1 MIAVDWGGTRL
12 RAYRLAADGRVLER
26 RRSNEGALAC
36 HGRFGKVLG
45 ALLAAWDDPLV
56 VMAGMVGARG
66 GWIEVPYVRCPADA
80 AALAAGMLHL
90 DASLEAPGLAR
101 RTLWCVPGVAD
112 HGPLVGD
119 VMRGEE
125 TQVAGLLDTLGPGTH
140 TLCLPGTHSK
150 WVRVRE
156 GAIVHVSTAMT
167 GELYSVLRLHSILGR
182 SMPEGEPPMDL
193 AAFDAGLECSR
204 DPASGLLHD
213 LFGVRTASL
222 FGHFAQAAL
231 PSYLSGLLIG
241 HELQA
246 ALAGLPAPV
255 HLVGSEA
262 LVERYARAL
271 QARGIEVQRHSEEL
285 AAAGMH
291 RLARTRGLA

>member
-1 MIAVDWGGTRL
+1 VIAVDWGGSSL
-12 RAYRLAADGRVLER
+12 RAYRLDADGKVLDR

-36 HGRFGKVLG
+36 DGRFGKVLG
-45 ALLAAWDDPLV
+45 ALVADWDDPLV
-56 VMAGMVGARG
+56 VLAGMVGARG

-80 AALAAGMLHL
+80 SALAAGMLRL

-101 RTLWCVPGVAD
+101 RALWCVPGVAD
-112 HGPLVGD
+112 HAPRVGD

-125 TQVAGLLDTLGPGTH
+125 TQIAGLLDELDGGEH

-150 WVRVRE
+150 WVRVRD
-156 GAIVHVSTAMT
+156 GAIAQISTAMT
-167 GELYSVLRLHSILGR
+167 GELYALLRMHSILGR
-182 SMPEGEPPMDL
+182 GMPDGEPPMDI

-222 FGHFAQAAL
+222 FGHFPAQAL
-231 PSYLSGLLIG
+231 PSYLSGLLVG

-262 LVERYARAL
+262 LVERYAHAL
-271 QARGIEVQRHSEEL
+271 QARGIEVRRHSEEL

-291 RLARTRGLA
+291 RLARARGLA

>member
-1 MIAVDWGGTRL
+1 MIAVDWGGSRL
-12 RAYRLAADGRVLER
+12 RAYWLDADGAVLER
-26 RRSNEGALAC
+26 RRSDEGALAC

-45 ALLAAWDDPLV
+45 ALIAGWDDPLV

-80 AALAAGMLHL
+80 PALAAGMLRL
-90 DASLEAPGLAR
+90 DASREASGLVR
-101 RTLWCVPGVAD
+101 RQLWCVPGMAD
-112 HGPLVGD
+112 HTTPVGD

-125 TQVAGLLDTLGPGTH
+125 TQIVGLPDTLGRGTH
-140 TLCLPGTHSK
+140 TVCLPGTHSK
-150 WVRVRE
+150 WVRVRD
-156 GAIVHVSTAMT
+156 GAIVHISTALT
-167 GELYSVLRLHSILGR
+167 GELYGLLRAHSILGR
-182 SMPEGEPPMDL
+182 SIPDGEPGLDTE
-193 AAFDAGLECSR
+193 AFDAGLECSR

-222 FGHFAQAAL
+222 FGHFPPPAL
-231 PSYLSGLLIG
+231 ASYLSGVLIG

-255 HLVGSEA
+255 HLVGNEA
-262 LVERYARAL
+262 LVERYAHAL
-271 QARGIEVQRHSEEL
+271 QARGIAVHRHPEEL

-291 RLARTRGLA
+291 RLARARGLA